1 MKKNSKK
8 ILITLTII
16 TNIIYILWRI
26 FYTVPK
32 EEGMFALICAIILL
46 FVEIMG
52 MMEMFVHYYGM
63 SNIEYPEKPIISEEL
78 YPHVDVFIAT
88 YNESVDLVRK
98 TVNGCIHMQY
108 PDKKKVHIY
117 ICDDGNREE
126 MRILAEKM
134 GVNYITR
141 TEREGAKAGNLNN
154 AMQHTNSPLI
164 ATFDADMIP
173 MHDFLIATVPY
184 FLKNEQAKKDGEKE
198 EYEKV
203 GFVQTPQ
210 SFYNPDLFQFNL
222 HSERRI
228 PNEQD
233 YFYRDIQ
240 LARNRT
246 NSVIYGGSNT
256 VISREALEEVDGF
269 YTYSITEDFATGI
282 LIQSKGYRCYAIPE
296 VHASGLSPTDLK
308 SLIKQ
313 RERWARGCIQTGRRL
328 NILFRRGLG
337 FWQKISYI
345 SSITYWYASIKRF
358 VYIMAP
364 ILFSVFNVI
373 VVKCTLLQVLV
384 FWLPMYILSSLSLKI
399 FSQNIRNIRWTNI
412 YETIMFQSLMPAVI
426 LETFAISKNK
436 FSVTNK
442 SKLEENRMYKFLQG
456 IPYFIY
462 MVLSIIGILK
472 MFVAIFKMSS
482 ITYSVVLFW
491 LIGNLFNLVMATLF
505 ISGRQQLRK
514 SERYIAEI
522 DFKLKQNSYVLSSKT
537 IDISENGFA
546 FLLENPEYISPEE
559 EFEVEFREKSG
570 NEMYIAN
577 MKAKIVNVV
586 EVNSKWKY
594 AAYITHIEDSE
605 IDNWMCIVHDRIPT
619 LQMTISNQLGFF
631 DDLQINVKKRIEKT
645 RTLSR
650 RSPRINMNFQMDIK
664 NTGKLRIVNF
674 NYQYV
679 LLNFENKNIYPKE
692 IELEINEGIVL
703 ECDLCEGKIDER
715 GILYRVNNIDS
726 IMQNFFLRDEMMDW
740 ILQNK
745 TIFVSK
751 PSEKKEKSIDEFEP
765 MEYI

>member
-26 FYTVPK
+26 FCTIPTG
-32 EEGMFALICAIILL
+32 EGVFALICAIILL
-46 FVEIMG
+46 SVELIG

-78 YPHVDVFIAT
+78 YPPVDVFVAT

-98 TVNGCIHMQY
+98 TINGCLHMQY

-126 MRILAEKM
+126 MRLLSEKM

-154 AMQHTNSPLI
+154 AMQQTNSPLI

-173 MHDFLIATVPY
+173 MHDFLIDTVPY

-198 EYEKV
+198 KYEKI

-222 HSERRI
+222 HSEGRI

-240 LARNRT
+240 LARNKT

-256 VISREALEEVDGF
+256 VISREALNEVGGF
-269 YTYSITEDFATGI
+269 YTFSITEDFATGI

-296 VHASGLSPTDLK
+296 VRASGLSPTDLK

-328 NILFRRGLG
+328 NILFRKGLG

-345 SSITYWYASIKRF
+345 SSITYWYSSIKRF
-358 VYIMAP
+358 TYIMAP

-373 VVKCTLLQVLV
+373 VVKCTLLQVLI

-399 FSQNIRNIRWTNI
+399 FSQNIRNTRWTNI

-442 SKLEENRMYKFLQG
+442 NKAEEKRIYKVLQG
-456 IPYFIY
+456 APYFIY
-462 MVLSIIGILK
+462 IVLSIIGILK
-472 MFVAIFKMSS
+472 MILSIFEMNSMA
-482 ITYSVVLFW
+482 YSVVLFW
-491 LIGNLFNLVMATLF
+491 LIGNLFNLIMAMLF

-514 SERYIAEI
+514 SERYVAEI
-522 DFKLKQNSYVLSSKT
+522 DFKLKQNSYILSSKT

-546 FLLENPEYISPEE
+546 FLLESPEYISPEE
-559 EFEVEFREKSG
+559 FEMEFKEKSG
-570 NEMYIAN
+570 NEIYMAS

-586 EVNSKWKY
+586 EINSKWKY
-594 AAYITHIEDSE
+594 ACYITHIEDNQL
-605 IDNWMCIVHDRIPT
+605 DNWMCIVHDRVPT
-619 LQMTISNQLGFF
+619 LPMIISNQLGFF
-631 DDLQINVKKRIEKT
+631 DDLQINIKKRIEKSK
-645 RTLSR
+645 TLSR
-650 RSPRINMNFQMDIK
+650 RSPRINTNFESNIE
-664 NTGKLRIVNF
+664 NVGKVKLVNF

-679 LLNFENKNIYPKE
+679 LLGFENKNAYPQKVKM
-692 IELEINEGIVL
+692 ELNEDIIL
-703 ECDLCEGKIDER
+703 ECDLCEGKTDER
-715 GILYRVNNIDS
+715 GVLYKVNNIDS
-726 IMQNFFLRDEMMDW
+726 IMQNLFLREEMIAW
-740 ILQNK
+740 ILQHK
-745 TIFVSK
+745 AIIISK
-751 PSEKKEKSIDEFEP
+751 SNEKKDECTDEFEP
-765 MEYI
+765 MKYI